1 MRLTHLTIYESP
13 VALTEPFVISLGPLT
28 HANNLLVRA
37 ETNTGLVG
45 WGEASPFPTIH
56 GETMEAGYEVARF
69 LARQLLGVDPR
80 DAAGFTSLLDR
91 AIAGNTC
98 VKSAFDMACYDL
110 AAQAAN
116 QPLYACLGG
125 KDDKPLHTDYTISL
139 GAVEAMVK
147 KARWIKSR
155 GFPVVKIKL
164 GEGPQDAER
173 VDQISRALGP
183 ETPLRLDAN
192 QGWTPDL
199 AIRLLQGMAGYNI
212 QHCEAPIP
220 RRDFLDLP
228 RIRAY
233 SPIPIFADEAC
244 WDHEDARRLLDLE
257 AIDGIN
263 IKISKSGGLYKAL
276 KILRIAEA
284 ENIPVQIGGFLESR
298 LGFTAAAHLAL
309 CSPQAVYYDF
319 DTPLMQSEDP
329 VHGGIIYGP
338 NGKVSLP
345 QGNGLGA
352 TVNPNYLKGL
362 RTCVV
367 E

>member
-1 MRLTHLTIYESP
+1 M
-13 VALTEPFVISLGPLT
+13 ISLGPLT

-37 ETNTGLVG
+37 ETDTGLVG

-56 GETMEAGYEVARF
+56 GETMEGGSEIARF
-69 LARQLLGVDPR
+69 LARQLIGTDPR
-80 DAAGFTSLLDR
+80 AAAGFTALMDR
-91 AIAGNTC
+91 AIAGNSC
-98 VKSAFDMACYDL
+98 IKSAFDMACYDL

-116 QPLYACLGG
+116 QPLYAYLGG
-125 KDDKPLHTDYTISL
+125 KNDKPLHTDYTVSL
-139 GAVEAMVK
+139 GPSETMVA
-147 KARWIKSR
+147 KAKWIKNQ
-155 GFPVVKIKL
+155 GFPVIKIKL
-164 GEGPQDAER
+164 GAGPQDAKT
-173 VDQISRALGP
+173 VLMISSEVGP
-183 ETPLRLDAN
+183 EIPLRLDAN
-192 QGWTPDL
+192 QGWTTDL
-199 AIRLLQGMAGYNI
+199 AITILRQLGHLNV
-212 QHCEAPIP
+212 QHCEAPIS
-220 RRDFLDLP
+220 RRNFLDLP
-228 RIRAY
+228 KIRAA
-233 SPIPIFADEAC
+233 SPISIFADEAC
-244 WDHEDARRLLDLE
+244 WDHEDAQRLLNLK

-284 ENIPVQIGGFLESR
+284 ENVPVQIGGFLESR

-309 CSPQAVYYDF
+309 CSPQAIYYDF

-329 VHGGIIYGP
+329 VTGGIVYGP

-345 QGNGLGA
+345 KGNGLAA